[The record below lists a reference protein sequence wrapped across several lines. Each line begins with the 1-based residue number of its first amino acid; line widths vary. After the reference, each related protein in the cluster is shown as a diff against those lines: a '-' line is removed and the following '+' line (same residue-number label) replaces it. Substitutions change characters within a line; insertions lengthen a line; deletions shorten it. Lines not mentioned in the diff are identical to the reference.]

1 MIRQIFIICTTNR
14 HIGLVINLLSIEY
27 FRFVLVYEYQRS
39 VCHLRRLIIPVLICT
54 LFLANFIFI
63 FVQKLNFSDKIYV
76 RANVE
81 KCIIC
86 KREVTDIYLS
96 SYSTL
101 TYLIIVNILQSM
113 KLELE
118 YNVSVDI

>member
-1 MIRQIFIICTTNR
+1 MIPI
-14 HIGLVINLLSIEY
+14 
-27 FRFVLVYEYQRS
+27 
-39 VCHLRRLIIPVLICT
+39 LICT
-54 LFLANFIFI
+54 LFLANFILI

-76 RANVE
+76 RVNVE

-86 KREVTDIYLS
+86 EGEVTDIYLS

>member
-1 MIRQIFIICTTNR
+1 M
-14 HIGLVINLLSIEY
+14 
-27 FRFVLVYEYQRS
+27 
-39 VCHLRRLIIPVLICT
+39 
-54 LFLANFIFI
+54 FLANLILIFI
-63 FVQKLNFSDKIYV
+63 QKLNFSDKIYV
-76 RANVE
+76 RVNVE

-86 KREVTDIYLS
+86 EGEVTYIYLS

-118 YNVSVDI
+118 YNVSVDIWHDIFYYGVVLLGNDCKSKLPGSWL